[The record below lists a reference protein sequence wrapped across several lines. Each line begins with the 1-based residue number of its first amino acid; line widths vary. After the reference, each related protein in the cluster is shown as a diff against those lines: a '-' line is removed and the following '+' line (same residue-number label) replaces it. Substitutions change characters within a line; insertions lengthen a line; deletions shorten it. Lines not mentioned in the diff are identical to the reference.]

1 MINDSLDASPSTTV
15 HAFHPLVQEWL
26 NAVFKGQLTPPQEKS
41 LHAIRARKNVL
52 ISAPTGTGKT
62 LAAFLPILDQFVK
75 DAYDGKLTND
85 LKVVYVSPL
94 KALSNDMERNLL
106 APLKELEELAQKK
119 GQTLPIRV
127 AIRTGDTTATA
138 RKEMGK
144 NPPHILITTPES
156 LAIMLTT
163 PTFRPHFKN
172 VERMVVDEVHSLL
185 DNKRGTQLSLVM
197 EQLQQVAPNLQR
209 IGLSATMEP
218 LSEAAHFLSGY
229 ENMKKARPCE
239 IVDVRYVRSLELNV
253 TTPFKSF
260 IHLSLEEANQQWYE
274 ELHQQIQSHQTT
286 LIFTNTRALTE
297 KVVAYLR
304 EHYPGVYEGLIEA
317 HHSSLSKEHRFWVEK
332 GLKEGRFKA
341 VVCST
346 SLELGI
352 DIGFIDLVVLL
363 GSPKS
368 VAKTLQRIGRSGHRL
383 HAVVNGHIMVQN
395 FPELVESIVIGK
407 QARAKKLESVQTKTG
422 GLDVLAQQVVAFSV
436 AQTVKDADLFRI
448 VKKSHAF
455 HQLEWDDFVSVLSYL
470 AGKGAVFENKK
481 FYPKI
486 RWDQKT
492 GLIECPGKMT
502 QVIYWTN
509 GGTIPDQTKVLV
521 KVKDQAVGSI
531 DEEFLEKLSKG
542 DVFSLGGRSYAF
554 SHASG
559 MVCFVKASGD
569 RRPTVPRWSSEG
581 LSISKE
587 LSQWIGE
594 WYEEAQERASG
605 KKKPFLRDWLAKQVE
620 SESIQAESEE
630 LLFNQRDYMGIP
642 TLHHLWIEHFRADGL
657 DHAILHSFS
666 GKRAHQALGEI
677 LEIVLRS
684 LGHPRCSFYASD
696 QGIVFSN
703 REKLPLLQAIGLI
716 QEKDVLGLM
725 QRAAEESEI
734 FVRRFRHC
742 CQRGL
747 LILRQ
752 YRGQHKSVG
761 KQQVAARIWLSAFRE
776 ADPAFPLYQEALREV
791 VEDAWDAHS
800 VIEWVKAVQSKK
812 CKVTEKVLPTPSPL
826 GIYLYMEAFSDAW
839 SQAERYSVREDLF
852 AKVNENLH
860 GQRANPEGK
869 FMIKYR

>member
-1 MINDSLDASPSTTV
+1 MKSNPTPTN
-15 HAFHPLVQEWL
+15 HHFHPLVQEWL
-26 NAVFKGQLTPPQEKS
+26 QTAFKGELTPPQEKS
-41 LHAIRARKNVL
+41 LHAIRDRKNVL

-62 LAAFLPILDQFVK
+62 LAAFLPIIDQFVK
-75 DAYDGKLTND
+75 DYLEGKLANE
-85 LKVVYVSPL
+85 LKVIYVSPL
-94 KALSNDMERNLL
+94 KALSNDMERNLV
-106 APLKELEELAQKK
+106 APIKELEELAQKK
-119 GQTLPIRV
+119 GQTLPITV

-197 EQLQQVAPNLQR
+197 EQLQEMAPNLQR

-218 LSEAAHFLSGY
+218 LSEAAHFLCGY
-229 ENMKKARPCE
+229 ENAKKARACE
-239 IVDVRYVRSLELNV
+239 IVDVRYVRSLELDV
-253 TTPFKSF
+253 STPFKSF
-260 IHLSLEEANQQWYE
+260 IHISMEEANQQWYE
-274 ELHQQIQSHQTT
+274 ALHQEIQSHQTT
-286 LIFTNTRALTE
+286 LIFTNTRAMTE
-297 KVVAYLR
+297 KVVAQLR
-304 EHYPGVYEGLIEA
+304 EMYPGTYEGLIEA

-383 HAVVNGHIMVQN
+383 HATVNGHIMVQS
-395 FPELVESIVIGK
+395 FPELVESVVIGK
-407 QARAKKLESVQTKTG
+407 QAREKKLESVRTKTG
-422 GLDVLAQQVVAFSV
+422 GLDVLSQQVVACSV
-436 AQTVKDADLFRI
+436 ANPVKDKDLFKL
-448 VKKSHAF
+448 VQKSHAF
-455 HQLEWDDFVSVLSYL
+455 HQLNWDDFLRVLSYL
-470 AGKGAVFENKK
+470 SGKDNVFEGKR

-486 RWDQKT
+486 RWDPKS

-581 LSISKE
+581 LSISSE
-587 LSQWIGE
+587 LSQWIGD
-594 WYEEAQERASG
+594 WYTEAEERASG
-605 KKKPFLRDWLAKQVE
+605 KKKPSLRDWLDKQIKE
-620 SESIQAESEE
+620 ETIQSEAENF
-630 LLFNQRDYMGIP
+630 LFNQRDYMGIP
-642 TLHHLWIEHFRADGL
+642 TPKKLWVEHFRMDGL
-657 DHAILHSFS
+657 DHAVLHSFS
-666 GKRAHQALGEI
+666 GKRAHQALGEM
-677 LEIVLRS
+677 LEMVLRS

-703 REKLPLLQAIGLI
+703 REKLPLMQAIGLI
-716 QEKDVLGLM
+716 QEKDVAGLM
-725 QRAAEESEI
+725 RRAAEESEI
-734 FVRRFRHC
+734 FARRFRHC

-776 ADPAFPLYQEALREV
+776 NDNQFPLYQEALREV
-791 VEDAWDAHS
+791 VEDAWDEES
-800 VIEWVKAVQSKK
+800 VLKWVKGVQKGT
-812 CKVTEKVLPTPSPL
+812 CKVVEKTVPTPSPL

-839 SQAERYSVREDLF
+839 SPAERYSVREELF
-852 AKVNENLH
+852 GKIEETMH
-860 GQRANPEGK
+860 GQRSNPDGK
-869 FMIKYR
+869 FMIKYK